1 MPSVDDNK
9 NMETMVADPIGND
22 FELPSKHSYAMDL
35 SDAVKPMSD
44 VSVPTSPSSAI
55 SPPQQQQQ
63 QQPAPQS
70 TIPSDAKTVIIF
82 DWDDTLLASSFLSAK
97 GYRLD
102 NNMTRCA
109 EVDEQL
115 KLLEKSVVSVITQAL
130 QYGEVHV
137 ITNAETGWVQL
148 SAKKF
153 IPGVLPILEQVK
165 IVSARSTYE
174 KNHPEAP
181 LKWKE
186 CAFQDNLAQHFS
198 EYDPAVK
205 NIISF
210 GDSHVEREAV
220 RNVSRC
226 FSNAKTKS
234 VKFAERPSMEQLRRQ
249 IDLITNCFQY
259 IYSYD
264 GDLDLMLTISLVY

>member
-1 MPSVDDNK
+1 MPSVDDQK
-9 NMETMVADPIGND
+9 TMVVESLSSD
-22 FELPSKHSYAMDL
+22 FDLPSKAHAPMDL
-35 SDAVKPMSD
+35 SDAVKPMPD
-44 VSVPTSPSSAI
+44 SPI
-55 SPPQQQQQ
+55 QNPQTDSP
-63 QQPAPQS
+63 QPPPQS
-70 TIPSDAKTVIIF
+70 TIPNDAKTVIIF
-82 DWDDTLLASSFLSAK
+82 DWDDTLLASSFLSSK

-102 NNMTRCA
+102 NNMQRCS

-115 KLLEKSVVSVITQAL
+115 KLLEKAVINVITTAL

-153 IPGVLPILEQVK
+153 IPGVLPILERVTV
-165 IVSARSTYE
+165 VSARSTYE
-174 KNHPEAP
+174 KTHPEAP

-186 CAFQDNLAQHFS
+186 CAFQDNLVRHFT
-198 EYDPAVK
+198 EYDSVIK

-220 RNVSRC
+220 RNVSRS
-226 FSNAKTKS
+226 FTNAKTKS